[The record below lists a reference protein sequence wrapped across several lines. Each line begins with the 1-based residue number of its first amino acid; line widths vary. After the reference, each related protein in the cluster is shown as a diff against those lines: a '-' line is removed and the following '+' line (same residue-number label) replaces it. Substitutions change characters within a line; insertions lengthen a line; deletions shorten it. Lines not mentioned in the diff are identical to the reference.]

1 MDGDVARGL
10 FLTYFFYHIA
20 GLMDDIALKVYDAF
34 AYHVTQAN
42 FNHRVKTVSLWSLQ
56 MTAGAVL
63 AALRSVVDPI
73 SVQVR
78 DLYQDG
84 VSVLDVGAADAI
96 VPSQSAKSDLY
107 IMKGTIRVCVRRTK
121 EDVTPGRDKT
131 IA

>member
-1 MDGDVARGL
+1 MDGDVARGPLSYL
-10 FLTYFFYHIA
+10 FVITIA

-56 MTAGAVL
+56 MTASAVL

-78 DLYQDG
+78 DLYQDAAS
-84 VSVLDVGAADAI
+84 VSVLDIGVADALGAPVGA
-96 VPSQSAKSDLY
+96 
-107 IMKGTIRVCVRRTK
+107 
-121 EDVTPGRDKT
+121 
-131 IA
+131 

>member
-1 MDGDVARGL
+1 MDGDDARGRL
-10 FLTYFFYHIA
+10 SYLCVITIA

-56 MTAGAVL
+56 MTASAVL

-78 DLYQDG
+78 DLYQDAAT
-84 VSVLDVGAADAI
+84 VLDVDALGVPVGA
-96 VPSQSAKSDLY
+96 
-107 IMKGTIRVCVRRTK
+107 
-121 EDVTPGRDKT
+121 
-131 IA
+131 

>member
-1 MDGDVARGL
+1 MDGGVARGPL
-10 FLTYFFYHIA
+10 SYLCVITIA

-56 MTAGAVL
+56 MTASAVL

-78 DLYQDG
+78 DLYQDATS
-84 VSVLDVGAADAI
+84 VPVLDVEVADALGAP
-96 VPSQSAKSDLY
+96 VGA
-107 IMKGTIRVCVRRTK
+107 
-121 EDVTPGRDKT
+121 
-131 IA
+131 

>member
-1 MDGDVARGL
+1 MVTLRISYPCVI
-10 FLTYFFYHIA
+10 TIA

-56 MTAGAVL
+56 MTASAVL
-63 AALRSVVDPI
+63 TALRSVVDPI

-84 VSVLDVGAADAI
+84 ASVLDVDALGAPVGA
-96 VPSQSAKSDLY
+96 
-107 IMKGTIRVCVRRTK
+107 
-121 EDVTPGRDKT
+121 
-131 IA
+131 

>member
-1 MDGDVARGL
+1 MNGDVAREPL
-10 FLTYFFYHIA
+10 FYLCVITIA

-56 MTAGAVL
+56 LTASAVL

-78 DLYQDG
+78 DLYQDAA
-84 VSVLDVGAADAI
+84 SVLDVGATDALGAP
-96 VPSQSAKSDLY
+96 VGA
-107 IMKGTIRVCVRRTK
+107 
-121 EDVTPGRDKT
+121 
-131 IA
+131 

>member
-1 MDGDVARGL
+1 MIQIDGDVAHEPL
-10 FLTYFFYHIA
+10 FYLCVITIA

-56 MTAGAVL
+56 LTASAVL

-78 DLYQDG
+78 DLYQG
-84 VSVLDVGAADAI
+84 AASGLDVGAADALGAP
-96 VPSQSAKSDLY
+96 VGA
-107 IMKGTIRVCVRRTK
+107 
-121 EDVTPGRDKT
+121 
-131 IA
+131 

>member
-1 MDGDVARGL
+1 MDGDVARGPL
-10 FLTYFFYHIA
+10 SYLCVITIA

-56 MTAGAVL
+56 MTASAVL
-63 AALRSVVDPI
+63 SALRSVVDPI

-84 VSVLDVGAADAI
+84 VSILDVEATDALVAPAGA
-96 VPSQSAKSDLY
+96 
-107 IMKGTIRVCVRRTK
+107 
-121 EDVTPGRDKT
+121 
-131 IA
+131 